1 MYTNIPDWQH
11 SARVFKSRKKA
22 IYHSTLLSG
31 LRRCKISTYWYC
43 TAHRVHSNILFVYLF
58 SLFYYSSLLCPTMF
72 YILSLPFYYY
82 ISRSNNPSSLYY
94 YLVLLQ
100 YSFSLCPTISFY
112 YSFSL
117 CPTILFYH
125 SFSLCP
131 TILFYHSF
139 LSESYYL
146 VLQFLPLCVLL
157 SCYNALSS
165 LCPTI
170 LL

>member
-1 MYTNIPDWQH
+1 MPA
-11 SARVFKSRKKA
+11 SSKVEKKLYITPPYCPVCEDVKYQPIGIVLHTA
-22 IYHSTLLSG
+22 CTL
-31 LRRCKISTYWYC
+31 
-43 TAHRVHSNILFVYLF
+43 HSNILFVYLF

-146 VLQFLPLCVLL
+146 VLSFLPLSVLL
-157 SCYNALSS
+157 SCSTIPSS